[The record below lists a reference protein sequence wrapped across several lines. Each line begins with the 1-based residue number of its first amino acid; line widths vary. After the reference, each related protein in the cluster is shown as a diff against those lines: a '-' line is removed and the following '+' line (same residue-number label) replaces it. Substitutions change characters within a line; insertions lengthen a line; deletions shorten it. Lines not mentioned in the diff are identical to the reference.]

1 MNELIEFFAA
11 CIAGILNAVAGGGTL
26 VSFPVLITL
35 GIPPITANITNT
47 LALCPGYFG
56 GIIAQRK
63 EFKTQKKRVWQIIP
77 LSILGGLMGGFL
89 LVHSDEQSFRML
101 IPYLILFATLL
112 LVLQVPIK
120 RWIQYRSDTHSPP
133 SSVQYGGFLLLFLS
147 SVYGGYF
154 GAGVSVIVIAVLG
167 LLYDDSLASLNIL
180 KLAISF
186 SVNVTAAVFFIF
198 SGTIEW
204 LIVLVMSVG
213 SILGGLLGG
222 TLVEKINPDL
232 FRWVIICVG
241 LLLSGAYFYTG

>member
-26 VSFPVLITL
+26 VSFPVLISL

-63 EFKTQKKRVWQIIP
+63 EFKTQKNRLWQIIP
-77 LSILGGLMGGFL
+77 LSILGGLIGGFL
-89 LVHSDEQSFRML
+89 LVHSDEQSFRIL
-101 IPYLILFATLL
+101 IPYLILFATFL

-120 RWIQYRSDTHSPP
+120 RWIQYRSDTPSPP

-154 GAGVSVIVIAVLG
+154 GAGVSVIVIVVLG

-241 LLLSGAYFYTG
+241 LLLSGAYFYAG

>member
-26 VSFPVLITL
+26 VSFPVLIAL

-63 EFKTQKKRVWQIIP
+63 EFKTQKNRLWQIIP
-77 LSILGGLMGGFL
+77 ISILGGLMGGFL
-89 LVHSDEQSFRML
+89 LVHSDEQSFRIL

-204 LIVLVMSVG
+204 IIVLVMSVG

>member
-26 VSFPVLITL
+26 VSFPVLIAL

-63 EFKTQKKRVWQIIP
+63 EFKTHKNRLWQIIP
-77 LSILGGLMGGFL
+77 LSILGGLIGGFL
-89 LVHSDEQSFRML
+89 LVHSDEQSFRIL

-204 LIVLVMSVG
+204 FIVLVMSVG

-241 LLLSGAYFYTG
+241 LLLSGAYFYAG

>member
-26 VSFPVLITL
+26 VSFPVLIAL

-63 EFKTQKKRVWQIIP
+63 EFKTQKNRLWQIIP
-77 LSILGGLMGGFL
+77 ISILGGLIGGFL
-89 LVHSDEQSFRML
+89 LVHSDEQSFRIL

-120 RWIQYRSDTHSPP
+120 RWIQYRSDIHSPP

>member
-26 VSFPVLITL
+26 VSFPVLIAL

-63 EFKTQKKRVWQIIP
+63 EFKTQKNRLWQIIP
-77 LSILGGLMGGFL
+77 LSILGGLIGGFL
-89 LVHSDEQSFRML
+89 LVHSDEQSFRIL

-120 RWIQYRSDTHSPP
+120 RWIQYRSDIHSPP

-241 LLLSGAYFYTG
+241 LLLSGAYFYAG

>member
-26 VSFPVLITL
+26 VSFPVLIAL

-63 EFKTQKKRVWQIIP
+63 EFKTQKNRLWQIIL
-77 LSILGGLMGGFL
+77 LSILGGLIGGFL
-89 LVHSDEQSFRML
+89 LVHSDEQSFRIL

-120 RWIQYRSDTHSPP
+120 RWIQYRSDTHSPR

-241 LLLSGAYFYTG
+241 LLLSGAYFYAG

>member
-26 VSFPVLITL
+26 VSFPVLIAL

-63 EFKTQKKRVWQIIP
+63 EFKTQKNRLWQIIP
-77 LSILGGLMGGFL
+77 LSILGGLIGGFL
-89 LVHSDEQSFRML
+89 LVHSDEQSFRIL

-241 LLLSGAYFYTG
+241 LLLSGAYFYAG

>member
-26 VSFPVLITL
+26 VSFPVLIAL

-63 EFKTQKKRVWQIIP
+63 EFKTQKNRLWQIIP
-77 LSILGGLMGGFL
+77 LSILGGLIGGFL
-89 LVHSDEQSFRML
+89 LVHSDEQSFRIL

-120 RWIQYRSDTHSPP
+120 RWIQYRSDTHSPR

>member
-26 VSFPVLITL
+26 VSFPVLIAL

-63 EFKTQKKRVWQIIP
+63 EFKTQKNRLWQIIP
-77 LSILGGLMGGFL
+77 LSILGGLIGGFL
-89 LVHSDEQSFRML
+89 LVHSDEQSFRIL

>member
-26 VSFPVLITL
+26 VSFPVLIAL

-63 EFKTQKKRVWQIIP
+63 EFKTQKNRLWQIIP
-77 LSILGGLMGGFL
+77 ISILGGLIGGFL
-89 LVHSDEQSFRML
+89 LVHSDEQSFRIL

>member
-26 VSFPVLITL
+26 VSFPVLIAL

-63 EFKTQKKRVWQIIP
+63 EFKTQKNRLWQIIP
-77 LSILGGLMGGFL
+77 LSILGGLIGGFL
-89 LVHSDEQSFRML
+89 LVHSDEQSFRIL

-112 LVLQVPIK
+112 LALQVPIK

-133 SSVQYGGFLLLFLS
+133 SSVQYGGFFLLFLS

-204 LIVLVMSVG
+204 FIVLVMSVG

-241 LLLSGAYFYTG
+241 LLLSGAYFYAG

>member
-26 VSFPVLITL
+26 VSFPVLIAL

-63 EFKTQKKRVWQIIP
+63 EFKTQKNRLWQIIP
-77 LSILGGLMGGFL
+77 LSILGGLIGGFL
-89 LVHSDEQSFRML
+89 LVHSDEQSFRIL

-120 RWIQYRSDTHSPP
+120 RWIQYRSDTHSPR

-241 LLLSGAYFYTG
+241 LLLSGAYFYAG

>member
-26 VSFPVLITL
+26 VSFPVLIAL

-63 EFKTQKKRVWQIIP
+63 EFKTQKNRLWQIIP
-77 LSILGGLMGGFL
+77 ISILGGLMGGFL
-89 LVHSDEQSFRML
+89 LVHSDEQSFRIL

>member
-26 VSFPVLITL
+26 VSFPVLIAL

-63 EFKTQKKRVWQIIP
+63 EFKTQKNRLWQIIP
-77 LSILGGLMGGFL
+77 LSILGGLIGGFL
-89 LVHSDEQSFRML
+89 LVHSDEQSFRIL
-101 IPYLILFATLL
+101 IPYLILFATFL

-241 LLLSGAYFYTG
+241 LLLSGAYFYAG

>member
-26 VSFPVLITL
+26 VSFPVLIAL

-63 EFKTQKKRVWQIIP
+63 EFQTQKNRLWQIIP
-77 LSILGGLMGGFL
+77 LSILGGLIGGFL
-89 LVHSDEQSFRML
+89 LVHSDEQSFRIL
-101 IPYLILFATLL
+101 IPYLILFATFL

-198 SGTIEW
+198 SGTI
-204 LIVLVMSVG
+204 
-213 SILGGLLGG
+213 
-222 TLVEKINPDL
+222 
-232 FRWVIICVG
+232 
-241 LLLSGAYFYTG
+241 

>member
-26 VSFPVLITL
+26 VSFPVLIAL

>member
-26 VSFPVLITL
+26 VSFPVLIAL

-63 EFKTQKKRVWQIIP
+63 EFKTQKNRLWQIIL
-77 LSILGGLMGGFL
+77 LSILGGLIGGFL
-89 LVHSDEQSFRML
+89 LVHSDEQSFRIL

-120 RWIQYRSDTHSPP
+120 RWIQYRSDTHSPR

-167 LLYDDSLASLNIL
+167 LLYDGLVG
-180 KLAISF
+180 KLEHSE
-186 SVNVTAAVFFIF
+186 TCD
-198 SGTIEW
+198 
-204 LIVLVMSVG
+204 IVQ
-213 SILGGLLGG
+213 
-222 TLVEKINPDL
+222 
-232 FRWVIICVG
+232 C
-241 LLLSGAYFYTG
+241 

>member
-26 VSFPVLITL
+26 VSFPVLIAL

-63 EFKTQKKRVWQIIP
+63 EFKTQKNRLWQIIP
-77 LSILGGLMGGFL
+77 LSILGGLIGGFL
-89 LVHSDEQSFRML
+89 LVHSDEQSFRIL

-120 RWIQYRSDTHSPP
+120 RWIQYRSDIHSPP